1 MYSYFL
7 IKRLLDILTAAV
19 LLIFLFPLL
28 VVLAGA
34 VYVEHGEVFFLQKR
48 IGLNGKPFFIIKFK
62 TLRVANDVE
71 AASRLGAFMRTY
83 SLDEWP
89 QLVNVLKGEMSL
101 VGPRPLLP
109 EYLPFYK
116 RDELKRHSVRPG
128 MTGLAQVMGR
138 NHISWD
144 EKFQRDLEYI
154 NRRSILLD
162 IHIILKSF
170 LLMFKKARH
179 LHLEPLT
186 AVRTKSL

>member
-7 IKRLLDILTAAV
+7 IRRLLDILTAAV

-28 VVLAGA
+28 VPLAGA

-48 IGLNGKPFFIIKFK
+48 IGLNGKSFFIIKFK
-62 TLRVANDVE
+62 TLRVANEVE
-71 AASRLGAFMRTY
+71 VASRLGAFMRTY

-116 RDELKRHSVRPG
+116 EDELKRHSVRPG

-138 NHISWD
+138 NNISWD
-144 EKFQRDLEYI
+144 EKFQHDLEYI
-154 NRRSILLD
+154 RNMSLGQEFKLLFATFAKFND
-162 IHIILKSF
+162 SG
-170 LLMFKKARH
+170 AR
-179 LHLEPLT
+179 
-186 AVRTKSL
+186 